1 MSLKREID
9 HLEDGPTVAK
19 RIKLEHKLTSDKICQ
34 NHPHINESEHEI
46 QKFLMICSLL
56 LEASLSKDKID
67 STDSKDGTQDIIL
80 TVGKS
85 LLKLLKG
92 NIESLKLL
100 SVIKSSLKKLKSFLY
115 LIDINSHGSN
125 KDGSKN
131 SLRPVMKTNETLTT
145 SSMQTDQIWSS
156 KH

>member
-1 MSLKREID
+1 M
-9 HLEDGPTVAK
+9 
-19 RIKLEHKLTSDKICQ
+19 
-34 NHPHINESEHEI
+34 
-46 QKFLMICSLL
+46 L

-92 NIESLKLL
+92 NIESLKLP
-100 SVIKSSLKKLKSFLY
+100 SVIKNSLKKLKSFLY

-125 KDGSKN
+125 KDDSKN

-145 SSMQTDQIWSS
+145 SSMQTN
-156 KH
+156 